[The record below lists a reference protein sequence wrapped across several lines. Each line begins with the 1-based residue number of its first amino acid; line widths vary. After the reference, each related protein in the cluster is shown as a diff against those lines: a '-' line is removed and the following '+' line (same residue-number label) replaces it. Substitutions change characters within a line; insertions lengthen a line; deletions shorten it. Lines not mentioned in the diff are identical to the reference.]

1 MAPIP
6 DWLRAIVSSFRVSVE
21 KLSLPHLRATVP
33 RRRRIHVPTVLQ
45 MEAVECGAAALAM
58 VLAWFGRYVPLEDLR
73 VACGVSRDGSKAAN
87 MLKGA
92 RQYGLA
98 ARGLRRE
105 PNDLQRLPLPM
116 IVHWNFNH
124 FVVLEGFRRDR
135 VFLNDPAAGPRV
147 VSAEEF
153 DRAFTGVV
161 LTFER
166 GADFKRGGAR
176 RRLVPALRQRL
187 AGSYAALGYV
197 LGTGLLLVV
206 PGLIIPTFSRLFVD
220 DVLVRRA
227 AELARPLFLAMGVTL
242 AATATLTWLQQRYL
256 LRLETKFAVTT
267 SSQFL
272 WHVMHLPMQFF
283 SQRYPGDIGS
293 RVAINDRIA
302 YLLSGELAA
311 AFISASMAV
320 FYAALMWR
328 YDRVLSL
335 VALTTAVLNVIALKY
350 FSAKRVHLNQQLL
363 HEQARMLGT
372 AMSGLQSIET
382 LKAMG
387 AESDLFTKWSG
398 YQAKAVGAEQRLKL
412 QTELLST
419 VPRLLMPISTACI
432 LGIGGLRVMDGGIS
446 MGMLIAFQA
455 LMLGFITPIN
465 RMVDLGST
473 LQEVKGDVAR
483 LDDVLS
489 ATTELHPMDDDSI
502 TPPEPSASGQQ
513 PLHPTPLDSQVK
525 LSGYLE
531 LRDVSFGYSPLERP
545 LVERFN
551 LVLQPG
557 QRVALVGGSGCG
569 KTTIARLVCGLY
581 EPWTGDVLF
590 DDRPRRT
597 IPRRLMTTSF
607 SVVDQ
612 DVFLFEGSIRDNLT
626 LWDSTIAEA
635 DMVRA
640 AADACMHEEI
650 SARPDH
656 YNGPVEEAG
665 RNFSGGQKQ
674 RLEIARALVT
684 NPTVLV
690 LDEATSALDPTT
702 EARIDDN
709 LRRRGCTCLIVAHR
723 LSTIRDC
730 DEIIVLD
737 RGAIAQRGTHD
748 ELMEADG
755 LYSRLIAAA

>member
-6 DWLRAIVSSFRVSVE
+6 DWLRGIVSSFRVGLE
-21 KLSLPHLRATVP
+21 KLSLPQLRARFP
-33 RRRRIHVPTVLQ
+33 RRRRIHAPTVLQ

-58 VLAWFGRYVPLEDLR
+58 VLGWFGRYVPLEDLR

-135 VFLNDPAAGPRV
+135 VFLNDPAAGPRA

-166 GADFKRGGAR
+166 GPDFKRGGAR
-176 RRLVPALRQRL
+176 RRLVTALRQRL
-187 AGSYAALGYV
+187 AGSYAALSYV

-206 PGLIIPTFSRLFVD
+206 PGLIVPTFSRLFVD

-227 AELARPLFLAMGVTL
+227 AELARPLFLAMGITL

-320 FYAALMWR
+320 FYAALMWQ

-372 AMSGLQSIET
+372 AMGGLQSIET

-489 ATTELHPMDDDSI
+489 ATTELHPMDDDSMA
-502 TPPEPSASGQQ
+502 PPEPGASGQQ
-513 PLHPTPLDSQVK
+513 LSHPTTLDLQVK

-531 LRDVSFGYSPLERP
+531 LRDVSFGYSPLEQP

-590 DDRPRRT
+590 DGRPRRT

-640 AADACMHEEI
+640 ATDACMHEEI

-702 EARIDDN
+702 EAQIDDN

-748 ELMEADG
+748 ELMETDG

>member
-1 MAPIP
+1 MSG
-6 DWLRAIVSSFRVSVE
+6 WLRQVISSFHAEHE
-21 KLSLPHLRATVP
+21 KLFPLQLSIGLP
-33 RRRRIHVPTVLQ
+33 RRRRVHVPTVLQ

-58 VLAWFGRYVPLEDLR
+58 VLAWFGRFVPLEELR

-92 RQYGLA
+92 KRYGLI
-98 ARGLRRE
+98 ARGFRRE
-105 PNDLQRLPLPM
+105 PKDLHRLSVPM

-124 FVVLEGFRRDR
+124 FVVIEGFRRNR
-135 VFLNDPAAGPRV
+135 VFLKDPAAGPRV
-147 VSAEEF
+147 VSAEAF
-153 DRAFTGVV
+153 DQAFTGVA

-166 GADFKRGGAR
+166 GPDFKRGGTR
-176 RRLVPALRQRL
+176 RRLVAALRQRL
-187 AGSYAALGYV
+187 AGAYAALGYV
-197 LGTGLLLVV
+197 AGTGLLLVI
-206 PGLIIPTFSRLFVD
+206 PGLVVPTFSRLFVD
-220 DVLVRRA
+220 DVLVGRA

-242 AATATLTWLQQRYL
+242 AATGTLTWLQQRYL

-267 SSQFL
+267 SSRFL

-283 SQRYPGDIGS
+283 SQRYAGDIGS

-311 AFISASMAV
+311 AFISACMAV
-320 FYAALMWR
+320 FYAALMWQ
-328 YDRVLSL
+328 YDRTLSL
-335 VALTTAVLNVIALKY
+335 VALATAVLNVVALKY

-372 AMSGLQSIET
+372 AMGGLQSVET

-387 AESDLFTKWSG
+387 AESDLFTRWSG
-398 YQAKAVGAEQRLKL
+398 YQAKAVGTEQRLKV

-419 VPRLLMPISTACI
+419 VPRVLTPLSTACI

-455 LMLGFITPIN
+455 LMAGFITPIN

-473 LQEVKGDVAR
+473 LQEVKGDMAR

-489 ATTELHPMDDDSI
+489 ATTDRSPTDSDSVAAPDAGADAGGALPWA
-502 TPPEPSASGQQ
+502 TP
-513 PLHPTPLDSQVK
+513 DRQVK

-531 LRDVSFGYSPLERP
+531 LRDISFGYSPLEPP
-545 LVERFN
+545 LVDRFS
-551 LVLQPG
+551 LVLKPG

-581 EPWTGDVLF
+581 EPWNGEILF
-590 DDRPRRT
+590 DDRPRRA

-626 LWDSTIAEA
+626 LWDSTVAEA

-650 SARPDH
+650 SARPAH
-656 YNGPVEEAG
+656 YHSPVEEGG
-665 RNFSGGQKQ
+665 RNFSGGQRQ

-748 ELMEADG
+748 ELMETDSF
-755 LYSRLIAAA
+755 YSRLIAAA

>member
-1 MAPIP
+1 MTPVP
-6 DWLRAIVSSFRVSVE
+6 RWLQQTANSFRTGLALAALSVQQVWA
-21 KLSLPHLRATVP
+21 RVP
-33 RRRRIHVPTVLQ
+33 GRRRARVPTVLQ

-58 VLAWFGRYVPLEDLR
+58 VLAWFGRYVPLEELR

-87 MLKGA
+87 MVKGA
-92 RQYGLA
+92 KRYGLI
-98 ARGLRRE
+98 ARGFRRE
-105 PNDLQRLPLPM
+105 PKDLHRSPIPM

-124 FVVLEGFRRDR
+124 FVVLEGFGRNQ
-135 VFLNDPAAGPRV
+135 VFLNDPASGPRT
-147 VSAEEF
+147 VSSEAF
-153 DRAFTGVV
+153 DQAFTGVAM
-161 LTFER
+161 TFER
-166 GADFKRGGAR
+166 GSQFTRGGVK
-176 RRLVPALRQRL
+176 RRLITALRPRL
-187 AGSYAALGYV
+187 DGSYMALAYV
-197 LGTGLLLVV
+197 VGTGLLLVV
-206 PGLIIPTFSRLFVD
+206 PGLVVPTFSRLFVD
-220 DVLVRRA
+220 DVLVGGA
-227 AELARPLFLAMGVTL
+227 TDLARALFLGMGVTV
-242 AATATLTWLQQRYL
+242 AVTGALTWLQNRHL

-283 SQRYPGDIGS
+283 SQRYAGDIGS

-311 AFISASMAV
+311 SFISACMAV
-320 FYAALMWR
+320 FYAALMWQ

-335 VALTTAVLNVIALKY
+335 ATLATALLNVVALKY
-350 FSAKRVHLNQQLL
+350 FSSRRVHLNQQLL
-363 HEQARMLGT
+363 HEQSRMLGT
-372 AMSGLQSIET
+372 AMSGLQSVET

-387 AESDLFTKWSG
+387 AESDLFAKWSG
-398 YQAKAVGAEQRLKL
+398 YQAKAVGTEQRLRV
-412 QTELLST
+412 QTELLSA

-455 LMLGFITPIN
+455 LMLGFITPVN

-473 LQEVKGDVAR
+473 LQEVRGDLAR

-489 ATTELHPMDDDSI
+489 ATIDVSPLENASQST
-502 TPPEPSASGQQ
+502 ASGQ
-513 PLHPTPLDSQVK
+513 PALHRRAPAIQAK

-531 LRDVSFGYSPLERP
+531 LRDVSFGYSPLEPP
-545 LVERFN
+545 LVDRFN

-581 EPWTGDVLF
+581 QPWSGEVLF
-590 DDRPRRT
+590 DGRT
-597 IPRRLMTTSF
+597 RQAVPRRLMATSF
-607 SVVDQ
+607 AVVDQ
-612 DVFLFEGSIRDNLT
+612 EVFLFEGSIRDNLT
-626 LWDSTIAEA
+626 LWDATVAEA

-640 AADACMHEEI
+640 ATDACMHEEI
-650 SARPDH
+650 SSRPGNYH
-656 YNGPVEEAG
+656 SVVEEGG
-665 RNFSGGQKQ
+665 RNFSGGQRQ
-674 RLEIARALVT
+674 RLEIARALTT

-702 EARIDDN
+702 EAQIDDN

-737 RGAIAQRGTHD
+737 RGAIAQRGSHED
-748 ELMEADG
+748 LMNADG
-755 LYSRLIAAA
+755 IYSRLIAAD